1 MRDLFSLK
9 LLLVLLLKET
19 CGYYIQSGNGNIPG
33 IGSIENL
40 DNLIASAAQSS
51 PFSFA
56 LPLPLSMMGSTMSQ
70 LLSSPAMA
78 LNRLRSASQPLMIE
92 IPNHVLNDF
101 NAAPDQFQVMP
112 LHQCKYC
119 SGSKGKGGSGL
130 KGPVRYGMRKQ
141 QQFYGKA
148 RPQVNP
154 YPVKSS
160 GQQQQQ
166 QQQGYRRPPVQQ
178 QPIHQYPMK
187 GGYNQQV
194 PSNQKIVVVVL
205 HMKNDKLHNNLNP
218 GGTKGSSFS
227 RGDEQQQQ
235 ILSQMRYAA
244 PSTSGNHHVY
254 FEPSNQRFSA
264 PLHSAP
270 LIPTPAAAAG
280 PTAPTIR
287 PDNVPSGHHNH
298 DIGFNNS
305 PLSDNRPA
313 REGDGRSPSFHNNE
327 EEIITQTK
335 EDESSYSPTTS
346 APVRF

>member
-1 MRDLFSLK
+1 MRDFFSLTF
-9 LLLVLLLKET
+9 LLTVLMKET
-19 CGYYIQSGNGNIPG
+19 CGYYMRGENGNIPG

-78 LNRLRSASQPLMIE
+78 LNRLRSASQPVMIE

-101 NAAPDQFQVMP
+101 NAAPDQFNVMP

-130 KGPVRYGMRKQ
+130 KGPVRYGMRQQFMKQ
-141 QQFYGKA
+141 QQQQYYGKSGQ
-148 RPQVNP
+148 QVNP

-160 GQQQQQ
+160 GQQ
-166 QQQGYRRPPVQQ
+166 GYRRPVQQYQQKQQ
-178 QPIHQYPMK
+178 QPIHQYPTK

-205 HMKNDKLHNNLNP
+205 HMKNDKLSNNLNP
-218 GGTKGSSFS
+218 GGTKGSSSFS
-227 RGDEQQQQ
+227 RGDQQQQQ

-244 PSTSGNHHVY
+244 PSMSNNQHVY

-264 PLHSAP
+264 PLHPAP
-270 LIPTPAAAAG
+270 PAA
-280 PTAPTIR
+280 TAPTAK
-287 PDNVPSGHHNH
+287 PDNAASSPNGQH
-298 DIGFNNS
+298 GFNNNS
-305 PLSDNRPA
+305 PMLA
-313 REGDGRSPSFHNNE
+313 RGGEGRSPSLRHNSE
-327 EEIITQTK
+327 DEIITQTK

-346 APVRF
+346 SPVRF